1 MNEEHTQGP
10 WVYSEQTKTIRSKKE
25 NYWLATMDS
34 WDGSVNN
41 AANARLISAAP
52 DLLAA
57 CDEMLRT
64 LVSPSRQLLES
75 TRKELAPW
83 LPMLRAAVAKAKG
96 ETE

>member
-1 MNEEHTQGP
+1 MSKMMHTPRP
-10 WVYSEQTKTIRSKKE
+10 WVYCEQTKTIRSKKE

-57 CDEMLRT
+57 LEGVIAKPRCLEMWIR
-64 LVSPSRQLLES
+64 
-75 TRKELAPW
+75 A
-83 LPMLRAAVAKAKG
+83 RAAVAKAKG

>member
-1 MNEEHTQGP
+1 MSKMMHTQGP
-10 WVYSEQTKTIRSKKE
+10 WVYCEQTKTIRSKKE

-57 CDEMLRT
+57 
-64 LVSPSRQLLES
+64 LEGCIGYLEALPAHY
-75 TRKELAPW
+75 KPDAQWIAPA
-83 LPMLRAAVAKAKG
+83 RAAVAMAKG
-96 ETE
+96 E